1 MLTTWL
7 FTFLAVPIAIALFS
21 PPRARLGPLLHPGLW
36 RRLLAS
42 DRALRRAAL
51 GSVAVALILAALGL
65 ARGSREGIYEMHL
78 RALRN
83 QRSLESGSA
92 SWDDKMTSLFG
103 TWLNPVVVLVE
114 RPADREP
121 AAREL
126 RRALMDGPT
135 PAVDRIETID
145 NYRPPPEEQARRLA
159 RLGKVARSVHR
170 LPTEEIPADAHPL
183 VDEWL
188 APERLVPIAE
198 GEIPPT
204 LLQGFREIS
213 GVLDRSLLI
222 FPALA
227 VDYADGVNMQWLA
240 RRLGEAHLPEGS
252 IVGGAFL
259 FMADVFRLVHE
270 EAPRVVLVV
279 CALVALVLV
288 PFFWRRPSRIGVVMA
303 AVVPAAIAAQSI
315 MLTVGVKINML
326 NFAAVPIT
334 IGVGADYALN
344 LLGAMDSLEL
354 DARRACARMG
364 GAILLCSLTTTV
376 GYASLLVAQSGALR
390 TFGWAAVLG
399 EVMAVATVL
408 LVLPAVLRPT
418 PPAVAAATPKARRER
433 QTRLPPPA
441 ATP

>member
-1 MLTTWL
+1 V
-7 FTFLAVPIAIALFS
+7 AVPIAIALFS
-21 PPRARLGPLLHPGLW
+21 PPRAQP
-36 RRLLAS
+36 
-42 DRALRRAAL
+42 RAAL
-51 GSVAVALILAALGL
+51 LSGAWTRLLGNSRRLRSAALGFTAL
-65 ARGSREGIYEMHL
+65 ALLLAAVGIARGSREGIYEMHL

-83 QRSLESGSA
+83 QRSLQTGSA
-92 SWDDKMTSLFG
+92 SWDDKMTRLFG

-121 AAREL
+121 AALEL
-126 RRALMDGPT
+126 RHALTAGPV

-145 NYRPPPEEQARRLA
+145 TYRPAASDQDRRLT
-159 RLGKVARSVHR
+159 RLRKLSRSVHR
-170 LPTEEIPADAHPL
+170 LSLEDIPDDARPL
-183 VDEWL
+183 VEEWL
-188 APERLVPIAE
+188 APERLTPIAQD
-198 GEIPPT
+198 EIPLA
-204 LLQGFREIS
+204 LLHGFRETS

-222 FPALA
+222 YPALA
-227 VDYADGVNMQWLA
+227 VDYEDGVNMQWLG
-240 RRLGEAHLPEGS
+240 RRLTDARLPDGA

-259 FMADVFRLVHE
+259 FMADVFRLVHQ

-279 CALVALVLV
+279 CGLVALVLV
-288 PFFWRRPSRIGVVMA
+288 PFFWRRPTRIAVVMA
-303 AVVPAAIAAQSI
+303 AVVPAALAAQAI

-399 EVMAVATVL
+399 EVMAVVAVL
-408 LVLPAVLRPT
+408 LVLPAVLPEEE
-418 PPAVAAATPKARRER
+418 ARER
-433 QTRLPPPA
+433 LA
-441 ATP
+441 A